1 MAGKMRAK
9 MDKTNTGRRAEAGRI
24 TDTGRRVDAF
34 DDIQGALRDFKKG
47 EMVVV
52 IDDPSREN
60 EGDLVFPAEKITPQK
75 INFMAKYGRGLIC
88 LAIDGKRL
96 DKLKLRPMVENGRE
110 VREASFSVS
119 VDAKHGITTGISAH
133 DRAKTIKTMISSGT
147 TADDLTKPGHIFPL
161 RYREGGVMVRAGHT
175 EAGVDLCKLAGLY
188 PAAVICEIMNE
199 DGTMARTPQLKRF
212 AKKHRLHI
220 ITIADLIEY
229 RRKTEKLVRQ
239 VLSTELPTEMGNFK
253 LSLYE
258 DTINREHHIAL
269 VRGEPAGKK
278 NVLVRV
284 HSSCLTG
291 DTFHSLRCDCGQQL
305 RKSMELIREKK
316 LGVVLYLHQE
326 GRGIGLI
333 NKLHTYKLQDRGLD
347 TVEANIKLGF
357 KPDMRDYGIG
367 AQILSDLGLSTIRLL
382 TNNPR
387 KIAGLEG
394 YGLKVTERVPI
405 EMRPKTR
412 SAERYLTTKKRKLGH
427 LLKLC
432 GR

>member
-1 MAGKMRAK
+1 

-24 TDTGRRVDAF
+24 TDAGRRVDAF

-284 HSSCLTG
+284 HS
-291 DTFHSLRCDCGQQL
+291 
-305 RKSMELIREKK
+305 
-316 LGVVLYLHQE
+316 
-326 GRGIGLI
+326 
-333 NKLHTYKLQDRGLD
+333 
-347 TVEANIKLGF
+347 
-357 KPDMRDYGIG
+357 
-367 AQILSDLGLSTIRLL
+367 
-382 TNNPR
+382 
-387 KIAGLEG
+387 
-394 YGLKVTERVPI
+394 
-405 EMRPKTR
+405 
-412 SAERYLTTKKRKLGH
+412 
-427 LLKLC
+427 
-432 GR
+432 